1 MRLILARIIWNFD
14 LELLP
19 ESKNWNE
26 QKVFVLW
33 LKPDLHVKL
42 SLVER
47 GSHDKN

>member
-19 ESKNWNE
+19 ENGKWNQ

-33 LKPDLHVKL
+33 LKPPLFVKM

-47 GSHDKN
+47 DGTSKG